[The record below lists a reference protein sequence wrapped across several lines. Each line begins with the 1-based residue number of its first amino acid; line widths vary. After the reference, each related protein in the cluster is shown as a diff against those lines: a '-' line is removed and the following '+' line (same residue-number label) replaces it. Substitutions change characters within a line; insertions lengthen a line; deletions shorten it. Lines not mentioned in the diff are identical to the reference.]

1 MGVNKGYVY
10 RFLKR
15 NRGDLHMELK
25 EVLGARRTIRYYLPF
40 KPVEREKV
48 EKMLEGARR
57 ASCVGNVNN
66 TKAIVIWRDQASDEL
81 MKVITPMLGY
91 QQMQTAP
98 CFILWY
104 NDTDAYSIDHWM
116 KTLKGLREM
125 GRTGTGDPAFEGVAT
140 EEAVRPIFERIWKD
154 AAVNPLAFM
163 DVGQAICQATLVA
176 YDEGLSTCCMSS
188 PAIEGMGPLLKL
200 PESAIP
206 VCIQSI
212 GYSAETPEAGGQTVK
227 EPFENLFSEM
237 EHGTP
242 FPLSPEVEEEL
253 KQAKMIQ
260 RPAPLPWRQEE
271 FKYLWRALQLEVV
284 GQTPPDGKSEDK

>member
-1 MGVNKGYVY
+1 
-10 RFLKR
+10 
-15 NRGDLHMELK
+15 MELK
-25 EVLGARRTIRYYLPF
+25 EVIGRRRTIRYYLPF

-48 EKMLEGARR
+48 EMMLEAARR
-57 ASCVGNVNN
+57 SSCVGNVNN
-66 TKAIVIWRDQASDEL
+66 TKAIVIWREQASPEL
-81 MKVITPMLGY
+81 MKAITPMLGY

-104 NDTDAYSIDHWM
+104 NDTAAYEIDHWM
-116 KTLKGLREM
+116 STLKGLREQK
-125 GRTGTGDPAFEGVAT
+125 RTGTGDPELENVAT
-140 EEAVRPIFERIWKD
+140 EEMVRPIFERIWKD
-154 AAVNPLAFM
+154 AAENSLAYM

-188 PAIEGMGPLLKL
+188 PAIEAMGPLLKL

-206 VCIQSI
+206 VCIQSV

-237 EHGTP
+237 VCGEP
-242 FPLSPEVEEEL
+242 FGLSEEVEEQL
-253 KQAKMIQ
+253 KQAKLIQ

-271 FKYLWRALQLEVV
+271 FRYLWRALELETQVP
-284 GQTPPDGKSEDK
+284 GGGGGSTD